1 MATSNDHNR
10 HDARHLEFE
19 PNRQGRSSQG
29 NDDNS
34 SASSSSSYYGS
45 KHGVQATGQSS
56 SQREQSSGS
65 NWISRGN
72 NRTWVGAS
80 LGVLAAGA
88 FVALTRD
95 KWSSWGSSLSS
106 LADKS
111 GLTGSRSDQGQQD
124 GEQSGNNQ
132 RRGSQPSSASAK
144 SSGSQKSASGQKGS
158 QADASLNREA
168 ASGIKSSPS
177 SSKSFTD
184 EGATGNND

>member
-1 MATSNDHNR
+1 MATSNDQNR
-10 HDARHLEFE
+10 HEARHLEFE
-19 PNRQGRSSQG
+19 PNRQSRSGQSDQ
-29 NDDNS
+29 DNS
-34 SASSSSSYYGS
+34 SSSSSSGSYYGS
-45 KHGVQATGQSS
+45 KHGVQATGQGADN
-56 SQREQSSGS
+56 QREQSSGNS
-65 NWISRGN
+65 WISRGN

-95 KWSSWGSSLSS
+95 KWSSWGSSLSN

-111 GLTGSRSDQGQQD
+111 GLTGSRSGQGEE
-124 GEQSGNNQ
+124 EQGSSNQ
-132 RRGSQPSSASAK
+132 RRGSQQSTASAK
-144 SSGSQKSASGQKGS
+144 GSSSQKSASSQKGS